1 MPRCLGLEFSL
12 PPNLILSGLC
22 FVFSPTVIHS
32 SQSPPPLK
40 ILAISCSQRYWSTLS
55 PKCHPCF
62 PRGKGLPLA
71 FVLKEL
77 LWVFLGKLMTC
88 TLAPSLRKN
97 IQDITLDLLLKISLF
112 VPLSSI
118 SFFCISISPSSNGV
132 WSGFHPGKLLDKC
145 WLSLHNSWGC
155 NGGQASYPFCFWRKT
170 QVKNT
175 SGSMCLWLWIQQMFQ
190 IQVPK

>member
-118 SFFCISISPSSNGV
+118 NFFCISISPSSKGSEV
-132 WSGFHPGKLLDKC
+132 GF
-145 WLSLHNSWGC
+145 
-155 NGGQASYPFCFWRKT
+155 T
-170 QVKNT
+170 QEN
-175 SGSMCLWLWIQQMFQ
+175 CLIN
-190 IQVPK
+190 VD